1 MPRRTVARIIRRKK
15 ETGLNTERPRSG
27 RPPTFSR
34 AEKTRIVRTA
44 RKNPRLSLQA
54 VAVEAG
60 LETSTFTVRTT
71 LAAKG
76 IHSRIARRR
85 PGLKP
90 EHKRER
96 LEFAKKI
103 LEFSDISRIVFS
115 DETSIV
121 RGNGSGQ
128 VRVLRRKE
136 EEYHPDFITPTTK
149 SRCVVMVWGAIA
161 LGKKSEIIPMVRD
174 ETSAKKGFTAKS
186 YVDVLDKGLIP
197 LKDQFEEDC
206 VFVGEEFGDSA
217 MVFQQDNA
225 SIHSAGVANDFFKM
239 HNIPL
244 LKWPAMSPD
253 LNPIEHLWSLM
264 KRELRKKLPYR
275 AGASKACREETQ
287 AGVEEVWS
295 CIPQE
300 TIDNLILSLPK
311 RARAVIKARGGHI
324 KY

>member
-1 MPRRTVARIIRRKK
+1 MAPTRSFGTEVSGNSRPGKNYSLETCAAINALQQAGHTHAEIVAQTGVPRSTVSRIIKRKK

-27 RPPTFSR
+27 RPPKLSR
-34 AEKTRIVRTA
+34 AENTRIVRTA

-60 LETSTFTVRTT
+60 LEISTFTVRTT

-121 RGNGSGQ
+121 RGNGNGQ

-149 SRCVVMVWGAIA
+149 SRCVVMAWGAIA
-161 LGKKSEIIPMVRD
+161 FGKKSEIIPMVRD
-174 ETSAKKGFTAKS
+174 EMSAKK
-186 YVDVLDKGLIP
+186 D
-197 LKDQFEEDC
+197 
-206 VFVGEEFGDSA
+206 
-217 MVFQQDNA
+217 
-225 SIHSAGVANDFFKM
+225 
-239 HNIPL
+239 
-244 LKWPAMSPD
+244 
-253 LNPIEHLWSLM
+253 
-264 KRELRKKLPYR
+264 
-275 AGASKACREETQ
+275 
-287 AGVEEVWS
+287 
-295 CIPQE
+295 
-300 TIDNLILSLPK
+300 SLPNLTWMSLK
-311 RARAVIKARGGHI
+311 MV
-324 KY
+324 